1 MHLKKKFFNNIM
13 QVTKEDMG
21 LLLNDAVKQGKKKT
35 KIDGKVG
42 KENAEE
48 VDNPTPATKPNKAV
62 KKPSQAQV
70 STE

>member
-1 MHLKKKFFNNIM
+1 M

-48 VDNPTPATKPNKAV
+48 EDDPTPATKPAKAV
-62 KKPSQAQV
+62 KKSSQAQV

>member
-1 MHLKKKFFNNIM
+1 M

-42 KENAEE
+42 KENTEE
-48 VDNPTPATKPNKAV
+48 VDDLTPATKPAKAV
-62 KKPSQAQV
+62 KKSSQAQV